1 MRKTVKVANPHHEK
15 NKHKTNPHDMFMEEE
30 DTGDGGDMKKIFIG
44 MVPIMLKSTYCML
57 TGLDDS
63 ELQKMNEC
71 QYDQVIFLLAFV
83 GKCIFLS
90 RFSFLGME
98 INNNSSVCSNWQ
110 IGRILCD

>member
-1 MRKTVKVANPHHEK
+1 MRKTVKIANPHHEK

-71 QYDQVIFLLAFV
+71 QYDQVRLPTCLRIYPFAPIFF
-83 GKCIFLS
+83 IEFLY
-90 RFSFLGME
+90 G
-98 INNNSSVCSNWQ
+98 
-110 IGRILCD
+110 

>member
-71 QYDQVIFLLAFV
+71 QYDQVIFLLVFVSKCFFVAF
-83 GKCIFLS
+83 F
-90 RFSFLGME
+90 FLGMVTD
-98 INNNSSVCSNWQ
+98 NNISTCPK
-110 IGRILCD
+110 

>member
-15 NKHKTNPHDMFMEEE
+15 NKDKTNPHDMFMEVE
-30 DTGDGGDMKKIFIG
+30 DHGDGGDMNKIFIG

-71 QYDQVIFLLAFV
+71 QYDQVLQRSEV
-83 GKCIFLS
+83 
-90 RFSFLGME
+90 
-98 INNNSSVCSNWQ
+98 
-110 IGRILCD
+110 